1 MIAKNVY
8 FRMEV
13 TFEGDVRAMSEETRA
28 TIESEVRAKLEGIST
43 MFGVTYDLDLQKR
56 LSGSLQ

>member
-1 MIAKNVY
+1 
-8 FRMEV
+8 MEV